1 MILASI
7 GGFEDRISFACH
19 VADQGRKV
27 IFGCDMFKG
36 AQAGLT
42 LCLCQFCGVGA
53 QEDSALLVQEQAG
66 GGLELADDRVGV
78 GVVSVADPF
87 RDGADGLRVAVVDL
101 WSAMVNLDQ
110 PVVVR
115 GHLFDW
121 GPDRREEAQDPW
133 GMRT

>member
-1 MILASI
+1 MILALVMTCDLSKR
-7 GGFEDRISFACH
+7 RISHFR
-19 VADQGRKV
+19 DKGRKV
-27 IFGCDMFKG
+27 CFCSNVVKG
-36 AQAGLT
+36 TQAGQA
-42 LCLCQFCGVGA
+42 LCLCQFFGVGA

-78 GVVSVADPF
+78 GVVRVADPF

-133 GMRT
+133 SMRA